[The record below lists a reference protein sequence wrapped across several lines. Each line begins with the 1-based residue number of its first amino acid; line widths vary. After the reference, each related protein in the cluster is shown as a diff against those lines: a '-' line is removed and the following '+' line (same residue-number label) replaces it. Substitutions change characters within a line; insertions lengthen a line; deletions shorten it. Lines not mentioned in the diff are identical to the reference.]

1 MIVGPSLQ
9 RYRTFYQQADQRRLF
24 QELGYQVPASAL
36 VGSVREAIEFSEG
49 IQFPIM
55 IWPVASKQGQGR
67 KIAHNLDDLC
77 EAVEMGLSVS
87 PSQQCLLEFSTYGF
101 KELEFC
107 SHSGS

>member
-1 MIVGPSLQ
+1 MSGQVSNATVI
-9 RYRTFYQQADQRRLF
+9 FYQQADQRRLF

-36 VGSVREAIEFSEG
+36 VSSVREAIEFSEG

-87 PSQQCLLEFSTYGF
+87 QVSSLLEIFD
-101 KELEFC
+101 LWL
-107 SHSGS
+107 